1 VTGRTTPQKGHD
13 MSVDS
18 ATTREANKQTLRR
31 AMSAISVHD
40 IDTVGAELHES
51 AAFVMPFQADLP
63 DCDRTGY
70 LQLLAMMFVMFE
82 KLELTITHI
91 YDLVDP
97 NTLVARW
104 RVDGVYRLKPVV
116 YENEYIGVMHFRDRK
131 IVSWRGYAN
140 PEAAHAALAKLAED
154 APAVSP

>member
-1 VTGRTTPQKGHD
+1 MT
-13 MSVDS
+13 VDS
-18 ATTREANKQTLRR
+18 ATAREANKQTLRQ
-31 AMSAISVHD
+31 AMSAITAHD
-40 IDTVGAELHES
+40 IEAVGAKLHES

-63 DCDRTGY
+63 DCDRAGY
-70 LQLLAMMFVMFE
+70 LELLSMMFAMFE

-97 NTLVARW
+97 NILVARW
-104 RVDGVYRLKPVV
+104 VVDALYRHKPVV
-116 YENEYIGVMHFRDRK
+116 YENEYIGVLHFRDNK

-140 PEAAHAALAKLAED
+140 PEAAHAAIAKFAED

>member
-1 VTGRTTPQKGHD
+1 MTGD
-13 MSVDS
+13 N

-31 AMSAISVHD
+31 AMSSISAQ
-40 IDTVGAELHES
+40 DTDAVGADLHES
-51 AAFVMPFQADLP
+51 AAFVMPFQADVP
-63 DCDRTGY
+63 DSDREGY
-70 LQLLAMMFVMFE
+70 LQLLSMMFAMFE

-97 NTLVARW
+97 NMLVARW
-104 RVDGVYRLKPVV
+104 RVDAVYRHKPVV
-116 YENEYIGVMHFRDRK
+116 YENEYIGVMHFRDGK

-154 APAVSP
+154 APAVNP